1 MKLRKINKKGIL
13 LSQGV
18 RIILAILAV
27 LFLIYLA
34 TQLIGIFAKRT
45 ALEQATESMKRLMLE
60 VRAVENGDKTEAQLF
75 IESPDIWWIIAWP
88 YKDDIRKP
96 RQCRKGYCLCI
107 CPIPNILEGTGI
119 ASPENSL
126 ILCNSLGVCEDISK
140 TTRTIYDSTPRN
152 VYARIL
158 RDVVSRFGGDVSNV
172 PLDIGHPLPIRVKLV
187 DGEIHV
193 IK

>member
-1 MKLRKINKKGIL
+1 MKLKKINKKGIL

-34 TQLIGIFAKRT
+34 TQLTGIFAKRT
-45 ALEQATESMKRLMLE
+45 ALEQATASMKKLMLE

-75 IESPDIWWIIAWP
+75 IESPHKWWIIAWP
-88 YKDDIRKP
+88 YQDDIRKP
-96 RQCRKGYCLCI
+96 RQCKKGYCLCI
-107 CPIPNILEGTGI
+107 CPIPNTLEGTGLP
-119 ASPENSL
+119 SPENSM

-140 TTRTIYDSTPRN
+140 TTRTMY
-152 VYARIL
+152 
-158 RDVVSRFGGDVSNV
+158 VSAPKDFFSRLVKAAVSWFVDTKNM
-172 PLDIGHPLPIRVKLV
+172 PLDISYPLPIRVKLV